1 VAAVAQ
7 NGMAAAME
15 GRRFELRTFVIVSI
29 VLHVLLF
36 LAMLLT
42 IGGIF
47 GGPGPGGGDSVTFQ
61 LSAGAAN
68 DRYAAPPEPVAEPEI
83 PKPEPVAVP
92 KPKPEAPPRRS
103 EETPPPE
110 EEVEE
115 AEDVVDAA
123 QAGGGV
129 DAGQALGA
137 GGDASETVLNRQGDS
152 LSAGQIRSQVVGKTF
167 HLEMG
172 RLDQQ
177 GTNRLFNTV
186 IKLNADGTTDL
197 TLTQYFHRMYHS
209 QGSGTRSRSGK
220 GRWWIEGNRW
230 CHSSPEIQYGTSDC
244 YDMTLEGN
252 IVRLYFATCTGKSSQ
267 LCRSGRIAAEGEIR

>member
-1 VAAVAQ
+1 MATTMQ
-7 NGMAAAME
+7 GGMPAAME
-15 GRRFELRTFVIVSI
+15 GRRFELRTFILVSI
-29 VLHVLLF
+29 LIHAFLF

-42 IGGIF
+42 VGGIF

-61 LSAGAAN
+61 LSAGFAN
-68 DRYAAPPEPVAEPEI
+68 DRFAAPPEPVAEPEV

-92 KPKPEAPPRRS
+92 TPKPEAPPRRS

-115 AEDVVDAA
+115 VVNAT

-137 GGDASETVLNRQGDS
+137 GGDASETVLNRLGNS
-152 LSAGQIRSQVVGKTF
+152 LSAGQIRAQVVGKTF

-186 IKLNADGTTDL
+186 IQLNADGTTNL

-209 QGSGTRSRSGK
+209 QGSGSRSRSGR
-220 GRWWIEGNRW
+220 GTWWIEGNQW
-230 CHSSPEIQYGTSDC
+230 CHSSSEIQYGTSDC
-244 YDMTLEGN
+244 YDMTLDGN
-252 IVRLYFATCTGKSSQ
+252 IVRLYYATCTGRSSQ
-267 LCRSGRIAAEGEIR
+267 LCRTGRIAAEGEIR

>member
-1 VAAVAQ
+1 MATTMQGGMPAV
-7 NGMAAAME
+7 ME
-15 GRRFELRTFVIVSI
+15 GRRFELRTFILVSI
-29 VLHVLLF
+29 LIHAFLF

-42 IGGIF
+42 VGGIF

-61 LSAGAAN
+61 LSAGFAN
-68 DRYAAPPEPVAEPEI
+68 DRFAAPPEPVAEPEV

-92 KPKPEAPPRRS
+92 TPKPEAPPRRS

-115 AEDVVDAA
+115 VVNAT

-137 GGDASETVLNRQGDS
+137 GGDASETVLNRLGNS
-152 LSAGQIRSQVVGKTF
+152 LSAGQIRAQVVGKTF

-186 IKLNADGTTDL
+186 IQLNADGTTNL

-209 QGSGTRSRSGK
+209 QGSGSRSRSGR
-220 GRWWIEGNRW
+220 GTWWIEGNQW
-230 CHSSPEIQYGTSDC
+230 CHSSSEIQYGTSDC
-244 YDMTLEGN
+244 YDMTLDGN
-252 IVRLYFATCTGKSSQ
+252 IVRLYYATCTGRSSQ
-267 LCRSGRIAAEGEIR
+267 LCRTGRIAAEGEIR